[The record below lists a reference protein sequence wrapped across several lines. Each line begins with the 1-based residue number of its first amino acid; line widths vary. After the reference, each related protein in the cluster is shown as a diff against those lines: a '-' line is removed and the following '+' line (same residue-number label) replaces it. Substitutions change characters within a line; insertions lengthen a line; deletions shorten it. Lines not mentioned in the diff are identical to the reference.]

1 MNESFN
7 EDEISPLLNSTN
19 QSSGRFNFNYEA
31 FNPRKKFFRYFS
43 LIFICLL
50 SFGTE
55 FCYVLPGALEN
66 QFENDLKITTSQFS
80 IFFSLYSWPS
90 AFLCLFG
97 GFLIDRV
104 VGIRAGAVIFTSIVA
119 LGQYIFG
126 FGAFINKIWLMGLG
140 RFVVGLGGEAIFVA
154 QKAYAV
160 TWFPASEINLVF
172 GLIASAALLVNIV
185 KSLINK

>member
-7 EDEISPLLNSTN
+7 EEELSPLLNS
-19 QSSGRFNFNYEA
+19 SGNNPTTSKCCVNFFSFNAN
-31 FNPRKKFFRYFS
+31 KKQFRYFA

-50 SFGTE
+50 TFGTE

-66 QFENDLKITTSQFS
+66 EFENDLKITTSQFS
-80 IFFSLYSWPS
+80 VFFSLYSWPS

-119 LGQYIFG
+119 IGQYVFG
-126 FGAFINKIWLMGLG
+126 FGAFVDKVWLMNLG
-140 RFVVGLGGEAIFVA
+140 RFIVG
-154 QKAYAV
+154 
-160 TWFPASEINLVF
+160 
-172 GLIASAALLVNIV
+172 
-185 KSLINK
+185 

>member
-7 EDEISPLLNSTN
+7 EEEILPLINSTT
-19 QSSGRFNFNYEA
+19 QSTTPFYFNID
-31 FNPRKKFFRYFS
+31 PRKKIFRYFA

-80 IFFSLYSWPS
+80 VFFSLYSWPS
-90 AFLCLFG
+90 ALLCLFG

-104 VGIRAGAVIFTSIVA
+104 VGIRTGAVIFTSIVVV
-119 LGQYIFG
+119 GQYVFG
-126 FGAFINKIWLMGLG
+126 LGAFINKVWLMDLG
-140 RFVVGLGGEAIFVA
+140 RFVVGLGGEPIFVA

-160 TWFPASEINLVF
+160 TWFPTSEINLVF
-172 GLIASAALLVNIV
+172 GLIASAALLVN
-185 KSLINK
+185 